1 MKLIRASEKDWTA
14 GKGYSKRVLTELGE
28 LGIVGSF
35 LQEVKFSKG
44 DRVPLHHHNVQT
56 EVFYSIGESFFN
68 INGSDIILQAGDIVV
83 CKPGDVHGN
92 PDIPHDFIILVLKI
106 DHVANDIEWDE

>member
-1 MKLIRASEKDWTA
+1 MKILRASEQEWVV
-14 GKGYSKRVLTELGE
+14 GKGYSKRILIELGE
-28 LGIVGSF
+28 LGISGSF
-35 LQEVKFSKG
+35 LQEVKFKKG

-56 EVFYSIGESFFN
+56 EIFYARDEAFFH
-68 INGSDIILQAGDIVV
+68 INGNDIILQPGDIVV

-92 PDIPHDFIILVLKI
+92 PDIPHDFTILVLKI

>member
-1 MKLIRASEKDWTA
+1 MKILRASEREWVA
-14 GKGYSKRVLTELGE
+14 GKGYSKRMLTELGE
-28 LGIVGSF
+28 LGIPGSF

-56 EVFYSIGESFFN
+56 EIFYARDMAFFN
-68 INGSDIILQAGDIVV
+68 INGNDMILQPGDIVV

-92 PDIPHDFIILVLKI
+92 PFIPEDFKILVLKI
-106 DHVANDIEWDE
+106 NYIENDTIWD